1 MLNSDHM
8 FLHLI
13 TICIGLIIAFGL
25 QQIVDLFLRRR
36 RARKQ
41 QAAEAQASKPP
52 DDTPTPPSSTH
63 HPALTAAIRS
73 LQSSGPVRHSQTRRC
88 LRNA

>member
-1 MLNSDHM
+1 MLGSDHT
-8 FLHLI
+8 FLNLM

-41 QAAEAQASKPP
+41 QAAAAKARNST
-52 DDTPTPPSSTH
+52 DDTLPPSPP
-63 HPALTAAIRS
+63 PATPL
-73 LQSSGPVRHSQTRRC
+73 
-88 LRNA
+88 